1 MLDRRRL
8 LLSTAAGLGVAAAGP
23 ALSAAPAHA
32 AAQSAGGAKV
42 TALLDRMMQEFLAS
56 SPEFMTTLGL
66 DSGPAAAV
74 RSKLDDRSQAFTDQ
88 MFAAFRGYGQELAT
102 IDRPALSGMDA
113 VNYDTTKFVVDG
125 AALADGFDYG
135 IQAPVGGANPYVVSQ
150 LTGSYSSVPQFLDTQ
165 HQVRTAADAETYL
178 DRLAAFAVVLDV
190 ETERTR
196 SDYAKGATPPDFVL
210 RRTAE
215 QFAATLGIAPGQSG
229 LTTSLARRA
238 AEADLPGDWAAR
250 AEAVVRDAVYPAMQ
264 RQADVIAAALPG
276 ATSDAGC
283 WRLPDGEA
291 YYRYGVVS
299 YTTTDMSGDEIH
311 RVGQEQV
318 AELTARADEILKAQ
332 GLTQGSVGERIASV
346 GRRPDQLYP
355 NTDAGKAQLIEDL
368 NGQVRAM
375 QARLPEVFGRL
386 PRATVEIR
394 RVPAEIEAG
403 APGGSYQMPALDG
416 SRPGAYYINLR
427 DTAETPRFTLPTLT
441 YHEATPGHHFQIA
454 VALEAEGIPLL
465 RKMPLFSG
473 YTEGWALYAEQLAD
487 EMGVYADDPWGQL
500 GYLQS
505 FMFRAARLVTDSGLH
520 HKRWSREQAVRYM
533 VETLGDAE
541 TTLTTEVERY
551 CVWPGQA
558 CSYKLGHTVWE
569 RTRDRARATLGDRF
583 DIRGF
588 HDTALAAGA
597 IPLETLEQLINDW
610 AADQRTA

>member
-8 LLSTAAGLGVAAAGP
+8 LLSSAAGLGLAVAGPAAAG
-23 ALSAAPAHA
+23 ALQTPTAGD
-32 AAQSAGGAKV
+32 GGARV
-42 TALLDRMMQEFLAS
+42 TALLDRMMQEFLAE

-66 DSGPAAAV
+66 DTGPNAAV
-74 RSKLDDRSQAFTDQ
+74 RSRLDDRSQAFVDRS
-88 MFAAFRGYGQELAT
+88 FAAFRGYDAELKT
-102 IDRPALSGMDA
+102 IDRAPLTGMDA
-113 VNYDTTKFVVDG
+113 VNHDTARFMID
-125 AALADGFDYG
+125 AAAVADGFDYG
-135 IQAPVGGANPYVVSQ
+135 VQSTVGGASPYVVSQ
-150 LTGSYSSVPQFLDTQ
+150 LNGSYSSIPQFLDTQ
-165 HQVRTAADAETYL
+165 HQVRSAEDAETYL
-178 DRLAAFAVVLDV
+178 ARLSAFAGVLDV
-190 ETERTR
+190 ETDRVR
-196 SDYAKGATPPDFVL
+196 ADFAAGATPPDFVL
-210 RRTAE
+210 RRAGE
-215 QFAATLGIAPGQSG
+215 QFAATLGVAPGQSG
-229 LTTSLARRA
+229 LTRSLARRA
-238 AEADLPGDWAAR
+238 SEADIPGDWAAR
-250 AEAVVRDAVYPAMQ
+250 AEAIVRDAVYPAMQ
-264 RQADVIAAALPG
+264 RQADVLAAALPG

-291 YYRYGVVS
+291 YYRYGVLT
-299 YTTTDMSGDEIH
+299 YTTTRMSGDEIH
-311 RVGQEQV
+311 RIGLEQV
-318 AELTARADEILKAQ
+318 AELSARADEILKAQ
-332 GLTQGSVGERIASV
+332 GLTQGSVGERIAAV

-355 NTDAGKAQLIEDL
+355 NTDVGKAQLIADL
-368 NGQVRAM
+368 NAQMARM
-375 QARLPEVFGRL
+375 QARLPEVFGKL

-403 APGGSYQMPALDG
+403 APGGSYQLPALDG

-454 VALEAEGIPLL
+454 TALEATGIPLL

-487 EMGVYADDPWGQL
+487 EMGVYADDSLGQL

-505 FMFRAARLVTDSGLH
+505 FMFRATRLVADSGLH

-541 TTLTTEVERY
+541 STLTTEVERY

-569 RTRDRARATLGDRF
+569 RTREQARASMGDRF
-583 DIRGF
+583 DLKGF

-597 IPLETLEQLINDW
+597 IPLEVLERLVADW
-610 AADQRTA
+610 AAA